1 MSCHYTATM
10 PSCAA
15 LAKEAVPP
23 SVVVVTSIAS
33 PYQPPRSGQKR
44 AHPLRRLT
52 RRATPARG
60 RTLDVNIDDQFRVW
74 GVSAP
79 DAPVV
84 EPSRELSV
92 TFHGHA
98 TIETTDD
105 DDLRDAVP
113 GNIVCINYQTG
124 HLLIVQANTYYD
136 ALAGMPMR
144 AMSFFNEIGA
154 RSLANARRC
163 VVGRLIR
170 KRPRSIDV
178 FVDPSSPREL

>member
-1 MSCHYTATM
+1 M

-15 LAKEAVPP
+15 LAKGAVPP
-23 SVVVVTSIAS
+23 SVVVVTSTDS

-60 RTLDVNIDDQFRVW
+60 RNLDDVVAGDQFRVW

-79 DAPVV
+79 DAPTV
-84 EPSRELSV
+84 EPLRELSV

-113 GNIVCINYQTG
+113 GNIVCIDYQTG
-124 HLLIVQANTYYD
+124 HLVIVQANTFYD
-136 ALAGMPMR
+136 ALAGMPMT
-144 AMSFFNEIGA
+144 AIKFVGEVSA
-154 RSLANARRC
+154 RSLENARRC

>member
-1 MSCHYTATM
+1 MSCHYTTTM

-15 LAKEAVPP
+15 LARVAVPP
-23 SVVVVTSIAS
+23 SVVVVTSVAS
-33 PYQPPRSGQKR
+33 PYEPPRSGQKR

-60 RTLDVNIDDQFRVW
+60 RVLDDVGGQFRVW

-79 DAPVV
+79 DAPVA
-84 EPSRELSV
+84 EPSRELGV

-105 DDLRDAVP
+105 DDLRDSVP
-113 GNIVCINYQTG
+113 GNIVCVNYQTG
-124 HLLIVQANTYYD
+124 HLVIVQANTFYD
-136 ALAGMPMR
+136 ALAGVPMR
-144 AMSFFNEIGA
+144 AIRFYNEINA
-154 RSLANARRC
+154 RSLESARRC

-178 FVDPSSPREL
+178 FVDPSYPREL